1 MLFHRRGLLW
11 LGSAVR
17 YIIIDRDYTLSLC
30 LSGNLYI
37 QLTVVGLFKVIV
49 LQLLT
54 VKAGNGIE
62 KKN

>member
-1 MLFHRRGLLW
+1 M
-11 LGSAVR
+11 
-17 YIIIDRDYTLSLC
+17 IDRDYTLSLC

-37 QLTVVGLFKVIV
+37 QLTVFGLFKVIV

-62 KKN
+62 KNVETM